1 MRFHLQCIFLL
12 LLLAVIATNAILRN
26 VSPQKHSRS
35 KRAVVETSKCKR
47 KIEKYGMNLINYGIE
62 ALTVGEK
69 KPTGLFLD
77 SLKFV
82 FTILQNK
89 KNETKWRIADALKP
103 EYNHGYQ
110 SLLREAKDPTKLEGT
125 LVYMYTDEDIYGDL
139 NYALS
144 QHKKCTRKT
153 LDQKDKAFA
162 PYAAALLATLLYW
175 REVPGYQGVTY
186 RMIGNVR
193 GNLKSALRRYGKG
206 NSVVFPAFT
215 SSSNLKD
222 AALKFIAP
230 SSGKNILLI
239 IDNSTPS
246 LWRPKDIQSYSYFP
260 DEREFLYPSLAKFRV
275 LDKPRP
281 VNETHSQGTSYYEI
295 RLQLDGQK
303 LKENFL
309 QKVRRVCRMN

>member
-1 MRFHLQCIFLL
+1 MRFHLQCIYLL
-12 LLLAVIATNAILRN
+12 LLLIVIATNAVLRN

-35 KRAVVETSKCKR
+35 KRAVVETSKCKK
-47 KIEKYGMNLINYGIE
+47 KIENDGMDLINYGIE
-62 ALTVGEK
+62 ALTVGKER
-69 KPTGLFLD
+69 PTGLFLD

-103 EYNHGYQ
+103 KYSHGYQ
-110 SLLREAKDPTKLEGT
+110 SLLRKAKDPNDLEST
-125 LVYMYTDEDIYGDL
+125 LVFMYTDDDIYGDL

-144 QHKKCTRKT
+144 QHKCTAKT

-175 REVPGYQGVTY
+175 GGVQGYDGVTY

-193 GNLKSALRRYGKG
+193 GDIKSALKLYGKG
-206 NSVVFPAFT
+206 NSVVFPAFS
-215 SSSNLKD
+215 SSSNLID
-222 AALKFIAP
+222 AAFNFIED
-230 SSGKNILLI
+230 SSDKNILLI

-246 LWRPKDIQSYSYFP
+246 LWRPKDIQRYSKYRN
-260 DEREFLYPSLAKFRV
+260 EGEFLYPSVAKFRV
-275 LDKPRP
+275 LDKP
-281 VNETHSQGTSYYEI
+281 VKKAYNQGTSYYEI